1 MLLSHISERYTSQ
14 ASSSSSEMGGSG
26 QTGGLYLN
34 AYEVSFPLEESVE
47 RPAAYHL
54 NQGQQMIEGKSHYEN
69 YIYYVSVN
77 GKKKIVQLWKQNV
90 QALQKYRIF
99 INLPG
104 YNHKLQWILCDVIH
118 KLVYK

>member
-54 NQGQQMIEGKSHYEN
+54 NQGQQMIEGKSHYEK

-77 GKKKIVQLWKQNV
+77 GKKKLFNSENKM
-90 QALQKYRIF
+90 
-99 INLPG
+99 
-104 YNHKLQWILCDVIH
+104 
-118 KLVYK
+118 YKPYKSIEYLSICQVTTTNFNGFYVMWYTN